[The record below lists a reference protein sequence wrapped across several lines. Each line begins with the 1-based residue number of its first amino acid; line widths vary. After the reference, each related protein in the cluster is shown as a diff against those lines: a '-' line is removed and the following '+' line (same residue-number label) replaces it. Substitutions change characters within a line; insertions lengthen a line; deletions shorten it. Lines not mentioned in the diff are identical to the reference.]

1 MTIPAIIT
9 CVIFVVVV
17 ILLIWQPVHPILI
30 GAAIPALLA
39 AFKIID
45 AKTAYAEFGNTT
57 VVFFMG
63 LVVVGEAFFKT
74 GLADF
79 IGGKI
84 IGLIGKTEKGI
95 ILGTSRVGGGLS
107 AFLNDTGTTACL
119 MPIVGS
125 MAEKAKIP
133 KSKLLM
139 ALAYSASLGG
149 TITLIGTTPH
159 IVVNG
164 MLADMGLRELR
175 FFEYSK
181 IGIPLLLVGMI
192 YMSIFGT
199 KLLPLKNI
207 ESKEDENRT
216 SNKSTSKMLIVALI
230 FLSVVIAMATKV
242 VPMHIAGVF
251 GAILVV
257 LTGCISA
264 QDAIKSFS
272 LTTVFLVGGIFPLSR
287 AMVKTGAAE
296 YIVNLL
302 SPALNGL
309 PPILLIA
316 AISLLM
322 LLVTQFLL
330 NSSATVLML
339 PVSILVC
346 QAAGIN
352 PLAGAMAVS
361 VCASGVFTT
370 PFGTG
375 PNLLVW
381 EAGGYSMKDYLKCG
395 FPLLILFW
403 IVTTILC
410 YFIYL

>member
-9 CVIFVVVV
+9 CIIFVVVI
-17 ILLIWQPVHPILI
+17 ILLVWQPVHPILV
-30 GAAIPALLA
+30 GAAIPAVLA

-45 AKTAYAEFGNTT
+45 GGTAYAEFGNTT

-74 GLADF
+74 GLADY

-84 IGLIGKTEKGI
+84 IGLIGKTERGL
-95 ILGTSRVGGGLS
+95 ILGTSIVGGGLS

-125 MAEKAKIP
+125 MAEKANVP

-139 ALAYSASLGG
+139 ALAYAASLGG

-159 IVVNG
+159 IVANG
-164 MLADMGLRELR
+164 MLKDMGLREFG
-175 FFEYSK
+175 FFEYTK
-181 IGIPLLLVGMI
+181 IGLPLLIVGMI
-192 YMSIFGT
+192 YMALIGT
-199 KLLPLKNI
+199 KLLPVKDI
-207 ESKEDENRT
+207 ESKEGER
-216 SNKSTSKMLIVALI
+216 KSEKNPVKMITVALI
-230 FLSVVIAMATKV
+230 FLAVVIAMATKI

-251 GAILVV
+251 GALLVV

-272 LTTVFLVGGIFPLSR
+272 VTTVFLVGGIFPLSK
-287 AMVKTGAAE
+287 ALVKTGAAK
-296 YIVNLL
+296 YIVDLL
-302 SPALNGL
+302 SPVLHGL
-309 PPILLIA
+309 PPVLLIA
-316 AISLLM
+316 AISLIM
-322 LLVTQFLL
+322 LVVTQFLL

-339 PVSILVC
+339 PIAILVC
-346 QAAGIN
+346 QAANIN

-381 EAGGYSMKDYLKCG
+381 EAGGYTMKDYLKCG
-395 FPLLILFW
+395 APLLILFW
-403 IVTTILC
+403 IVTTALC
-410 YFIYL
+410 SIIYL

>member
-9 CVIFVVVV
+9 CIIFVVVI
-17 ILLIWQPVHPILI
+17 ILLVWQPVHPILV
-30 GAAIPALLA
+30 GAAIPAVLA

-45 AKTAYAEFGNTT
+45 GGTAYAEFGNTT

-74 GLADF
+74 GLADY

-84 IGLIGKTEKGI
+84 IGLIGKTERGL
-95 ILGTSRVGGGLS
+95 ILGTSIVGGGLS

-125 MAEKAKIP
+125 MAEKANIP

-139 ALAYSASLGG
+139 ALAYAASLGG

-159 IVVNG
+159 IVANG
-164 MLADMGLRELR
+164 MLKDMGLREFG
-175 FFEYSK
+175 FFEYTK
-181 IGIPLLLVGMI
+181 IGLPLLVVGMI
-192 YMSIFGT
+192 YMALVGT
-199 KLLPLKNI
+199 KLLPVKDI
-207 ESKEDENRT
+207 ESKEGER
-216 SNKSTSKMLIVALI
+216 KSEKNPVKMATVALI
-230 FLSVVIAMATKV
+230 FLAVIVAMATKI

-251 GAILVV
+251 GALLVV
-257 LTGCISA
+257 LTGCLSA
-264 QDAIKSFS
+264 KDAIKSFS
-272 LTTVFLVGGIFPLSR
+272 VTTVFLVGGIFPLSK
-287 AMVKTGAAE
+287 ALVKTGAAK
-296 YIVNLL
+296 YIVDLL
-302 SPALNGL
+302 SPALHGL
-309 PPILLIA
+309 PPVLLLA
-316 AISLLM
+316 AISLIM
-322 LLVTQFLL
+322 LVVTQFLL

-339 PVSILVC
+339 PIAILVC
-346 QAAGIN
+346 QAANIN

-381 EAGGYSMKDYLKCG
+381 EAGGYTMKDYLKCG
-395 FPLLILFW
+395 APLLILFW
-403 IVTTILC
+403 IVTTALC
-410 YFIYL
+410 SIIYL